1 MDFLGNV
8 VNSNFPSGFA
18 TSTTPAEQQLRP
30 LLCDDKIQVLSTFE
44 LNQVAS
50 LTYNDVTCDGIFEF
64 ITSICSKA
72 LEYTPLTLQK
82 TLIVAK
88 HAIIYGSEKTVN
100 HAYAMQGC
108 LQPLLEFNTVLMAQQ
123 QGGAMSFLQTL
134 QGGAVDKGGPVR
146 EAAGQLL
153 RLLGNINELRRLRLE
168 SASENSLV
176 PVGDNVMVGFATDEV
191 RHMMLKK
198 KMAEEQ
204 RFKIQSNLK
213 KSNGGFGGG
222 YASKDGRAVVGAAH
236 GIEEMIKMANLS
248 GKNASKFSDDGKP
261 RERTKEEIILE
272 ELKAE
277 ADAEKEKRQAA
288 TAPTADL
295 LGSFA
300 PAPAPASAGVDLLDF
315 GGSPSTTST
324 GAMTGDLLGGGLA
337 PTSMPVPS
345 ASAASADPFG
355 MASAYNATTTT
366 TSTSNLASSS
376 LLDFSVQND
385 PFAPVSAA
393 PNPPM
398 QNNSTGLMGMTMNN
412 PIMSSMQAPP
422 MQMPGAMNDL
432 TSGMTSISLSAPPPK
447 APMTMAAASQDR
459 FSALDALAQA
469 APSQPQNTAK
479 DAEARLLGFNSSAPA
494 PSSSMGQP
502 PMVAMG
508 MAPPPPIP
516 EPMIAPGSGQVATAY
531 GDSGL
536 SSNNNDGD
544 NPWVMGGSSG
554 MGLSAPSAPPPAC
567 PPPPPDF

>member
-1 MDFLGNV
+1 
-8 VNSNFPSGFA
+8 
-18 TSTTPAEQQLRP
+18 
-30 LLCDDKIQVLSTFE
+30 
-44 LNQVAS
+44 
-50 LTYNDVTCDGIFEF
+50 
-64 ITSICSKA
+64 
-72 LEYTPLTLQK
+72 
-82 TLIVAK
+82 
-88 HAIIYGSEKTVN
+88 
-100 HAYAMQGC
+100 
-108 LQPLLEFNTVLMAQQ
+108 
-123 QGGAMSFLQTL
+123 MSFLQTL
-134 QGGAVDKGGPVR
+134 QGGAVDKGGPIR

-153 RLLGNINELRRLRLE
+153 RLLGNIDELRRLRLE

-204 RFKIQSNLK
+204 RIKIQSNLK
-213 KSNGGFGGG
+213 KSDGGFGGG

-261 RERTKEEIILE
+261 REKTREEIILA

-277 ADAEKEKRQAA
+277 ADAEKAKKQASN
-288 TAPTADL
+288 APTADL

-315 GGSPSTTST
+315 GGSPSTST
-324 GAMTGDLLGGGLA
+324 GAVTGDLLGGGL
-337 PTSMPVPS
+337 PSTSMPPAS
-345 ASAASADPFG
+345 ASNATVDPFG
-355 MASAYNATTTT
+355 MASAYNPTTT
-366 TSTSNLASSS
+366 TSTTNLASSS

-385 PFAPVSAA
+385 PFAPISCN

-398 QNNSTGLMGMTMNN
+398 QNNSTGLMGMGMNN
-412 PIMSSMQAPP
+412 PMMSSMQSPP
-422 MQMPGAMNDL
+422 MQMQNSGAMNDL

-447 APMTMAAASQDR
+447 APMTMAAANQDR
-459 FSALDALAQA
+459 FSALDALAAA
-469 APSQPQNTAK
+469 APSQPQDTAK
-479 DAEARLLGFNSSAPA
+479 DAEARLLGFDSPAPA

-502 PMVAMG
+502 PLMAMG

-516 EPMIAPGSGQVATAY
+516 EPMVAPGSGQVATAY
-531 GDSGL
+531 GESAL
-536 SSNNNDGD
+536 SSNNDDGD